1 MPDCLI
7 PDICA
12 CSVTDK
18 TSFGFVAVKGTIKV
32 FLLLSF
38 FKVEPGIA
46 IGNPPVPTLVVTR
59 TQRPYSVFPMGFVL
73 RLASRLQPVPGDSAA
88 KVEMRIEKVG
98 SFGDTRSQIL
108 VLCFHKMVR
117 PYEIS

>member
-1 MPDCLI
+1 
-7 PDICA
+7 
-12 CSVTDK
+12 
-18 TSFGFVAVKGTIKV
+18 
-32 FLLLSF
+32 
-38 FKVEPGIA
+38 
-46 IGNPPVPTLVVTR
+46 
-59 TQRPYSVFPMGFVL
+59 MGFVL

-98 SFGDTRSQIL
+98 SFGDARSQIL